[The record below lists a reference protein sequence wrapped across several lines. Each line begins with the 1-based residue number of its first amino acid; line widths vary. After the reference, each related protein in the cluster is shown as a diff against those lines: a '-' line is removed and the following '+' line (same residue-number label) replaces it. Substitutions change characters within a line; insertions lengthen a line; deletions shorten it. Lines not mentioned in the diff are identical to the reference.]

1 MTRPL
6 LLDLFCGA
14 GGAAM
19 GYHRAG
25 FDVVGVDIKPQP
37 RYPFEFIQADALAG
51 LTVLTMGGYLLTG
64 PNAYL
69 LSDFAA
75 IHASPPCQA
84 YSAMRNNWNARKDH
98 PDLLPSTRVLLAE
111 TGLPYV
117 IENVPGAPMAPLI
130 IMCGSAFG
138 LGIPGYQLRRHRWFE
153 PSAGLWFMSP
163 PCQHSG
169 PVIGIYGDHGR
180 DHRRKE
186 GFGRYFT
193 LAERK
198 QAMGI
203 DWMTRDE
210 LDQAIPPAYTE
221 HIGRAL
227 MEHLASKAATS

>member
-1 MTRPL
+1 MLPATRAREGRGKPR

-14 GGAAM
+14 GGAAV
-19 GYHRAG
+19 GYTRAG

-37 RYPFEFIQADALAG
+37 NYPFEFHEADATTWPLNG
-51 LTVLTMGGYLLTG
+51 
-64 PNAYL
+64 
-69 LSDFAA
+69 FAA

-84 YSAMRNNWNARKDH
+84 YSATRNNWNARKDH
-98 PDLLPSTRVLLAE
+98 PDLLPSTRDRLAAS
-111 TGLPYV
+111 GLPWV
-117 IENVPGAPMAPLI
+117 IENVPGAPMAPLVL
-130 IMCGSAFG
+130 MCGSAFG
-138 LGIPGYQLRRHRWFE
+138 LGIDGYQLRRHRWFQVSGFW
-153 PSAGLWFMSP
+153 PMSP

-180 DHRRKE
+180 DRRRKE

-203 DWMTRDE
+203 DWMARDE

-221 HIGRAL
+221 YVGVVL
-227 MEHLASKAATS
+227 LAAIEAGEAA